1 MVIKGES
8 IFVFVAFL
16 LLFSLK
22 RAHRESDPEK
32 EATKKKALI
41 SESTVSSFAI
51 HNLAINLSKP
61 RKLENLEKR
70 LCSQSSK
77 PCVTISQKCQGN
89 TLVFQLYIATS
100 MVEYAGNVRQTSCN

>member
-1 MVIKGES
+1 M
-8 IFVFVAFL
+8 FFVAFL

-61 RKLENLEKR
+61 RKLENLGKWN
-70 LCSQSSK
+70 LGMCSQSSK

-89 TLVFQLYIATS
+89 TVFQFYIATS